1 MKADK
6 TRNLYKLPVAEYKK
20 LLDQNITATVT
31 KLNNVN
37 KEAAEIALD
46 WILMTEWTR
55 TYTLMHLLQSKIT
68 KNYSQEE

>member
-46 WILMTEWTR
+46 LDIDDKAWTSQR
-55 TYTLMHLLQSKIT
+55 SQRIIPA
-68 KNYSQEE
+68 QEE